1 MDTNRK
7 RPGRPRKPGAPDAA
21 ERMRKVRQR
30 KRRAG
35 FRLHQS
41 WVDATPQ
48 VYSDHQ
54 RLDARSLAM
63 HCLVARKLLANP
75 ALIAQA
81 RNTLARWRAQAAE
94 PVPPYFLEWGRIL
107 EGSPEEIAAFLA
119 SMREDATRLRQ
130 SSPFTNLLTSEERA
144 SIYGAFR

>member
-1 MDTNRK
+1 MTTLK
-7 RPGRPRKPGAPDAA
+7 KGPGRPRKPGAPDAA
-21 ERMRKVRQR
+21 ERMRTSRER

-35 FRLHQS
+35 FRLHQR
-41 WVDATPQ
+41 WINAAPQ

-63 HCLVARKLLANP
+63 HCLIARRLLANP
-75 ALIAQA
+75 ALIVQA

-94 PVPPYFLEWGRIL
+94 PMPSYFFEWARIL
-107 EGSPEEIAAFLA
+107 EGSPEQVAAFLV

-130 SSPFTNLLTSEERA
+130 SSPFTNFMTPEERA
-144 SIYGAFR
+144 RIFEAFK

>member
-1 MDTNRK
+1 MATRK
-7 RPGRPRKPGAPDAA
+7 KGAGRPRKPGAPDAA
-21 ERMRKVRQR
+21 ERMRIARDR

-35 FRLHQS
+35 FRLHQT
-41 WVDATPQ
+41 WVNAAPQ

-75 ALIAQA
+75 ALVVQV
-81 RNTLARWRAQAAE
+81 RSTLARWRAQAAE
-94 PVPPYFLEWGRIL
+94 PVPSYFLEWARIL

-130 SSPFTNLLTSEERA
+130 SSPFTNLMTPEERA
-144 SIYGAFR
+144 RIFEAFR